1 MPIIAKNISVG
12 AVVKPAAPAETS
24 KGSKLSDIKELVKK
38 KLAEQ
43 ESLKELPKKKVI
55 EVNTPPQVTKELPKY
70 VTKEHGELTRKI
82 NTKSQYM
89 RDIFDLDS

>member
-1 MPIIAKNISVG
+1 MPIIAKNIIVG
-12 AVVKPAAPAETS
+12 GNKIPPTEPQKP
-24 KGSKLSDIKELVKK
+24 KKELSRVN
-38 KLAEQ
+38 
-43 ESLKELPKKKVI
+43 LP
-55 EVNTPPQVTKELPKY
+55 PPQVTKELPKY

>member
-1 MPIIAKNISVG
+1 MPIIAKNMKVG
-12 AVVKPAAPAETS
+12 VVNPAPTEAPKARSFTDLREIIRQ
-24 KGSKLSDIKELVKK
+24 KLEEEK
-38 KLAEQ
+38 AQ
-43 ESLKELPKKKVI
+43 APKKKII

-70 VTKEHGELTRKI
+70 VTKEHGELTSKI

>member
-1 MPIIAKNISVG
+1 MPIIAKNMIVG
-12 AVVKPAAPAETS
+12 GVDKTTPPAEPP
-24 KGSKLSDIKELVKK
+24 K
-38 KLAEQ
+38 
-43 ESLKELPKKKVI
+43 PKKEI
-55 EVNTPPQVTKELPKY
+55 SRVNLPQPQVTKELPKY

>member
-1 MPIIAKNISVG
+1 MPIIAKNITVG
-12 AVVKPAAPAETS
+12 AVAKPAAPTETS

-38 KLAEQ
+38 KLAE
-43 ESLKELPKKKVI
+43 KEPLETPKKRIK

>member
-1 MPIIAKNISVG
+1 MPIIAKNMIVG
-12 AVVKPAAPAETS
+12 GVDKTIPPTEPP
-24 KGSKLSDIKELVKK
+24 K
-38 KLAEQ
+38 
-43 ESLKELPKKKVI
+43 PKKEI
-55 EVNTPPQVTKELPKY
+55 SRVNLPQPQVTKELPKY